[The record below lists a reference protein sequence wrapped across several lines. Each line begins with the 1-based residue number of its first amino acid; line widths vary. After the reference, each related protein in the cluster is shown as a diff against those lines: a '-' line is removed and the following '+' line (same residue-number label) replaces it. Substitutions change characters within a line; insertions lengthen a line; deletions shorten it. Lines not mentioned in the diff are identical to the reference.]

1 MLSMQPRTIS
11 VGSINVDFQ
20 VRSERWPEGGE
31 TLLTRDFLRAGGGK
45 AANRAFLARRLGA
58 ATVLFGCVGDDDF
71 GDEALAPLQGVG
83 VDVSRVGRARGQP
96 TGLSMIVVRA
106 DGDKTILLAPNA
118 NMHASADDAA
128 RVRRGVAEAESGDV
142 VSLDL
147 EVPELMVN
155 AAAQAARERQL
166 VTVLDPSPAERMR
179 DELYEASH
187 CLTPNHGEAQRLA
200 GFAIDDERGA
210 LRAARLF
217 VERGAKSACV
227 KLKAGGCA
235 VFSSE
240 LESVIHAPK
249 VEVVDKTG
257 AGDAF
262 AGALAVAL
270 LERQPLEEA
279 ARFAVFCSTLA
290 TTRYG
295 SQAAYPD
302 RARLEQAL
310 AAGEVK

>member
-1 MLSMQPRTIS
+1 MQPRTIS
-11 VGSINVDFQ
+11 VGSINLDFQ

-58 ATVLFGCVGDDDF
+58 AALLFGCVGDDDF
-71 GDEALAPLQGVG
+71 GEEALAPLRGVG
-83 VDVSRVGRARGQP
+83 VDVSRVGSARGQA
-96 TGLSMIVVRA
+96 TGLSMIVVQA

-118 NMHASADDAA
+118 NMSESADEAA
-128 RVRRGVAEAESGDV
+128 RVAQTVAEARSGDV

-147 EVPELMVN
+147 EVPESLVN
-155 AAAQAARERQL
+155 AAAQAARQCQL
-166 VTVLDPSPAERMR
+166 MTVLDPSPAERMR
-179 DELYEASH
+179 GELYGLSH

-200 GFAIDDERGA
+200 GFEITDERGA

-227 KLKAGGCA
+227 KLKDGGCV
-235 VFSSE
+235 VFSPDV
-240 LESVIHAPK
+240 ESVIHAPK

-270 LERQPLEEA
+270 LERQPLAEA

-290 TTRYG
+290 TTVYG

-302 RARLEQAL
+302 RARLERAL